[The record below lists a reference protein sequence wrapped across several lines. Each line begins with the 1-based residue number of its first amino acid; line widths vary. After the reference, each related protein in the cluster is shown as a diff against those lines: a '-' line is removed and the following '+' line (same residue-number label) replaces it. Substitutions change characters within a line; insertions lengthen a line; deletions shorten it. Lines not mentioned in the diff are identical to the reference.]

1 MCHKWIFQES
11 QHQNGTWDSIAMERR
26 TGNKLKIYYQLR
38 SFSEG
43 AILCLLLLLIDLG
56 LTIPTEVQM
65 RRFSSIHEHQQED
78 TTRKTEGQMTRLGS
92 NNELQKE
99 GTLRKTNNSG
109 RQHDSRQSDFILD
122 LLINITEQ
130 EGMERA
136 VSYTHLRAHET

>member
-1 MCHKWIFQES
+1 MPSMQSGFFKRLNIGMALWTASPWKEEQVTS
-11 QHQNGTWDSIAMERR
+11 
-26 TGNKLKIYYQLR
+26 LKSTYYQLR

-109 RQHDSRQSDFILD
+109 RQHDSRQSDFILKN
-122 LLINITEQ
+122 L
-130 EGMERA
+130 
-136 VSYTHLRAHET
+136 